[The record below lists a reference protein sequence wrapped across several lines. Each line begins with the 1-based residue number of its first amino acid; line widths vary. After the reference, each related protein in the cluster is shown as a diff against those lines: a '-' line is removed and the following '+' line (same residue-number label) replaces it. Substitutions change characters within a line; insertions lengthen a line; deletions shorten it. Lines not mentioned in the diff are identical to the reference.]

1 MSKYLIKEGNRG
13 MFKVD
18 TDDIDVIDY
27 SSSGINWIYQAD
39 DDGAVTYKNG
49 ETSYTVDVK
58 KGDLVIQF
66 YQHEGRNHPIIV
78 IDDDNWKEN
87 IEGVKQAKLKAAEHA
102 TDAEDFANA
111 YCGDCDKAC

>member
-27 SSSGINWIYQAD
+27 LGSGINWMYQAD
-39 DDGAVTYKNG
+39 DDGVVTYKND

-58 KGDLVIQF
+58 KGDIVVQF
-66 YQHEGRNHPIIV
+66 YQKEGRKYPVIV
-78 IDDDNWKEN
+78 ISDEKWQEN
-87 IEGVKQAKLKAAEHA
+87 IEGVKQYQLEHA
-102 TDAEDFANA
+102 K
-111 YCGDCDKAC
+111 DCVPECEAKCCVGVSN